1 MIKAVL
7 FDMDGVLV
15 DSFEA
20 WLALLNATAQHYG
33 QPPVTREGFLA
44 VYGQSTE
51 KDVEAFFPDQSVQ
64 EIDGYYEAHF
74 HEHARHVVAMPDAH
88 TVLNAVKARG
98 LRTAVVTNTAG
109 ILARNILQ
117 GLGLVTERVIGGDE
131 VSHAKPAPDIVL
143 LACELLGVSPSEAI
157 VVGDSVYDMEAAAGA
172 GARSVGVNGI
182 TSDNTLASLA
192 ELPALLDGI
201 KN

>member
-20 WLALLNATAQHYG
+20 WLALLNATAQHFG

-51 KDVEAFFPDQSVQ
+51 KDVEAFFPDQTVQ

-74 HEHARHVVAMPDAH
+74 HEHAQHVTATPNVH
-88 TVLNAVKARG
+88 EVLQTIKARG

-109 ILARNILQ
+109 VLARNILQ
-117 GLGLVTERVIGGDE
+117 GLGLVTEHVLGGDE
-131 VSHAKPAPDIVL
+131 VPHAKPAPDIVL
-143 LACELLGVSPSEAI
+143 RACELLDVSPSEAI
-157 VVGDSVYDMEAAAGA
+157 VVGDSVYDMGAADAA
-172 GARSVGVNGI
+172 GARSVGVNGV
-182 TSDNTLASLA
+182 TGDDTLASLA
-192 ELPALLDGI
+192 ELPALLNSI
-201 KN
+201 RN

>member
-20 WLALLNATAQHYG
+20 WLALLNATAQHFE

-51 KDVEAFFPDQSVQ
+51 KDVEAFFPDQTAQ
-64 EIDGYYEAHF
+64 EIDGYYEVHF
-74 HEHARHVVAMPDAH
+74 HEHASHVVAMPGA
-88 TVLNAVKARG
+88 LPLLEAVKAKG

-109 ILARNILQ
+109 VLARNILQ
-117 GLGLVTERVIGGDE
+117 SLGLVTEHVLGGDE
-131 VSHAKPAPDIVL
+131 VPHAKPAPDIVFR
-143 LACELLGVSPSEAI
+143 ACELLGVSPSEAI
-157 VVGDSVYDMEAAAGA
+157 VVGDSAYDIGAAAAA

-182 TSDNTLASLA
+182 TGDDTLASLA
-192 ELPALLDGI
+192 ELPALLDSI